1 MASRILLMIMLG
13 FITTPVSSVCAVT
26 DTLGC
31 GNKPISF
38 ECSFVRKQWFSGQCR
53 IAQGRFFFD
62 SRNKSACYDYSG
74 PFRYRFIVND
84 TAVFGIDKKNNR
96 GYVLTRSADPLQY
109 DELYLSVHLFGQF
122 LRTVIQI
129 ADQGADS
136 VRGSVDSCVYF
147 KKKTGSGSDIV
158 AVSRVTGLP
167 SLIESF
173 DENGKLFE
181 QSRMAYGADRKNCP
195 ALPSRLIVRK
205 RSGDV
210 VTSDTLAISAGKV
223 TTTITP
229 DMFGLPHE
237 CRLGALHDSQNGIAP
252 FSKEGK

>member
-1 MASRILLMIMLG
+1 MVG
-13 FITTPVSSVCAVT
+13 FITTPANSVCAAS

-31 GNKPISF
+31 GNRMTSF

-62 SRNKSACYDYSG
+62 GRSKSACYDYSG

-96 GYVLTRSADPLQY
+96 GYVLTRSADSLQY
-109 DELYLSVHLFGQF
+109 DDLYLSVHLFGQF
-122 LRTVIQI
+122 LRTMTQT

-158 AVSRVTGLP
+158 AVSRETGLP

-173 DENGKLFE
+173 DANGTLFE
-181 QSRMAYGADRKNCP
+181 QSRMAYGTSRKDCP
-195 ALPSRLIVRK
+195 VLPSRLIVRR

-210 VTSDTLAISAGKV
+210 VTSDTLAISAGKA

-237 CRLGALHDSQNGIAP
+237 CRLGAFHDAQNGTAP
-252 FSKEGK
+252 FSKNGK

>member
-1 MASRILLMIMLG
+1 MAPRILLMIMVG
-13 FITTPVSSVCAVT
+13 FITMPANSVCAAS

-31 GNKPISF
+31 GNRMTSF

-62 SRNKSACYDYSG
+62 GRSKSACYDYSG

-96 GYVLTRSADPLQY
+96 GYVLARSADPQQY

-122 LRTVIQI
+122 LRTMTQT
-129 ADQGADS
+129 ADQAADS

-147 KKKTGSGSDIV
+147 TKKTGSGSDIV
-158 AVSRVTGLP
+158 AVSRETGQPL
-167 SLIESF
+167 LIESF
-173 DENGKLFE
+173 DANGTLCE
-181 QSRMAYGADRKNCP
+181 QSRMAYGASRKNCP
-195 ALPSRLIVRK
+195 VLPSRLIVRR
-205 RSGDV
+205 RSGEV

-223 TTTITP
+223 TTTIMP

-237 CRLGALHDSQNGIAP
+237 CRLGAFRGSQPRTTP
-252 FSKEGK
+252 FIKDGK